1 MIHGAYLVP
10 MLIRCEYY
18 MALHRFFSSFSDP
31 QLQLAS
37 MLSQD
42 RLSCRAR
49 VSLARQL
56 GVRLPKFT
64 RLWGC
69 SISSFAT
76 KTYLE
81 SGLLCLVVCGSEGA
95 FTSMKIKREANFCLF
110 ESRRMRLVYFA
121 SLARNLIKISEVQDY
136 PLPKSWLS
144 LRGLPV
150 ILAML
155 SRDNVNPRCN
165 YDLGKLCH

>member
-56 GVRLPKFT
+56 GVRLPTFT

-76 KTYLE
+76 NNVLGIWLAL
-81 SGLLCLVVCGSEGA
+81 SGSEGT

-110 ESRRMRLVYFA
+110 ESRRMRLVYIA

-155 SRDNVNPRCN
+155 SRDNINPRCN